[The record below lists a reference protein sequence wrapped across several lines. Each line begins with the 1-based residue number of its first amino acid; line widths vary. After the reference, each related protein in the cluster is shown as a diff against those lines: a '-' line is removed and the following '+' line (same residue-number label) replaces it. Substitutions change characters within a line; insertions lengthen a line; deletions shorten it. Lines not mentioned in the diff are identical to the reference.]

1 MTATLTAAEFEQRV
15 NRLSER
21 LDALRQGPRLGLT
34 GSPLPYLGLDL
45 TEHLPELAEILRAL
59 LNQEPDAPITKNAR
73 IEVGGR
79 RLALACIMA
88 LMQGGDGL
96 ADFPRRFTELMGEE
110 PDVTRFERFLPTAM
124 REAGLALPPKGDAA
138 RYLEA
143 LLGAVGLPTGLLV
156 ATAEYF
162 VAYWRWFHPLNDP
175 MLPLTMAASQS
186 GAWWESLSAEWRGRL
201 AEAAPRLLPNAA
213 VVGPTIEGLAR
224 IMSYLRTQT
233 RLHPADLLTHKDE
246 ILGATGLDPA
256 ALLQKSEAAAAL
268 LGEHLGHAIHP
279 ERFRHLLML
288 HPRGSE
294 VRLPSGALAMVDKA
308 IAVPQFGLY
317 WLDRKSYLVLPNE
330 GATLAELAEWPKA
343 QMVMVGR
350 RARWRGEE
358 EPAVLED
365 GGLAPRMA
373 RPAFDDK
380 APLGYFYEEPFL
392 PGVRLQVGGKE
403 LAPQA
408 GIHWR
413 PTLVA
418 QSDGEGQT
426 ALVVRVPSMRLCVP
440 ELAGATLQVVCQ
452 GSAEES
458 YLLEL
463 DESGVGQAH
472 DMRFV
477 LTAPNAGYVDVS
489 VRDLDGEPV
498 SLGGRL
504 AQVRVNLPEVML
516 FAEGTG
522 RQVPP
527 GTLAYPYGPGSYF
540 LVANRPINTSSMQMQ
555 DIGIAQLGR
564 TGDYEVHRL
573 TWDVPETVFSIH
585 VDARHQWH
593 FSQRIDH
600 FWQVPPEA
608 APPAPFAVPAMG
620 PSGQLAASTDL
631 FLVDDV
637 SWLPAPMVHLERDGE
652 LLAAYTWDEL
662 NWMMNF
668 PMENRRLSG
677 AMLRKILHLP
687 ADLDLAG
694 RYTIYLSAAGEVLAE
709 HPVTILPILRFGA
722 EPSGVGVES
731 TSYVLHVEADQPV
744 LQGGNTYWRGELGQ
758 AVVDREVLETSP
770 FAPKPLVGA
779 LPVAHPRMDV
789 PVAIVPR
796 LEGFRIL
803 DTEGEWTQPSELP
816 REALDGMTLVAFGTE
831 GTPAWL
837 KAGPDAEPWVEE
849 PYEGFASFALDAL
862 LPNLNAHRTTIQ
874 VGFADRV
881 AGEWTVVWAP
891 HLVQLEQVNQFL
903 QDMVARLEVEV
914 DGPSDVS
921 LKLEARSPDGRKLGT
936 YEVEAGTGRRV
947 VDFFLPGSRD
957 YAHVEVVATLSGEV
971 VGKTLRFLNV
981 AYDPELEAINGRI
994 AASKHDPELY
1004 RERALW
1010 FLGRGLR
1017 KPAARDFQKA
1027 IQLGLKEIESSNEY
1041 QSVMAQRVAD
1051 RFHEDIKALA
1061 SYFVPFARKEL
1072 TLG

>member
-21 LDALRQGPRLGLT
+21 LDAMRQGPRLGLS

-45 TEHLPELAEILRAL
+45 TEHLPDLAEILRAL
-59 LNQEPDAPITKNAR
+59 LSQEADAPITKNAR

-79 RLALACIMA
+79 RLALACVMA
-88 LMQGGDGL
+88 LMQSGDGL
-96 ADFPRRFTELMGEE
+96 ADFPGRYSALMGEA
-110 PDVTRFERFLPTAM
+110 PDVARFERFLPTAM

-143 LLGAVGLPTGLLV
+143 LLAAVGLPTGLLV

-162 VAYWRWFHPLNDP
+162 VAYWRWFYPLNDP
-175 MLPLTMAASQS
+175 MLPLTMAATQS
-186 GAWWESLSAEWRGRL
+186 GTWWESLSAEWRQRL

-224 IMSYLRTQT
+224 IMGYLRTQT

-246 ILGATGLDPA
+246 ILGATGLDPS
-256 ALLQKSEAAAAL
+256 ALLQKSEAAAAI

-308 IAVPQFGLY
+308 IAVPQFGVY

-330 GATLAELAEWPKA
+330 GATLEELSAWPAE
-343 QMVMVGR
+343 QMVVVGR
-350 RARWRGEE
+350 RARWRGAE
-358 EPAVLED
+358 EPKVLED
-365 GGLAPRMA
+365 GGAAPRMA
-373 RPAFDDK
+373 RPAFDEK
-380 APLGYFYEEPFL
+380 QSLGYFYEEPFL
-392 PGVRLQVGGKE
+392 PGVRLQVGGQS
-403 LAPQA
+403 LPPQA

-413 PTLVA
+413 PTLAA
-418 QSDGEGQT
+418 QSDAEGQT
-426 ALVVRVPSMRLCVP
+426 TLQIRVPSMRLCVP
-440 ELAGATLQVVCQ
+440 ELAGSTLQVACP
-452 GSAEES
+452 GAADES

-463 DESGVGQAH
+463 DEAGVGQAH

-477 LTAPNAGYVDVS
+477 LLNPTAGHGEVAVC
-489 VRDLDGEPV
+489 DLDGEPV
-498 SLGGRL
+498 SLGGRV
-504 AQVRVNLPEVML
+504 AQVRVTLPEVIL

-522 RQVPP
+522 RQVAP

-540 LVANRPINTSSMQMQ
+540 LIANRPINTSAMQMQ
-555 DIGIAQLGR
+555 DIGLQALSKV
-564 TGDYEVHRL
+564 GDYEVHRL
-573 TWDVPETVFSIH
+573 TWEVPDTVFSIH

-608 APPAPFAVPAMG
+608 EPPAPFAMPALG
-620 PSGQLAASTDL
+620 ASGQIAASTDL

-637 SWLPAPMVHLERDGE
+637 TWIPAPMVHLDREGE
-652 LLAAYTWDEL
+652 VLAAFTWDEL

-668 PMENRRLSG
+668 PAENRRLSG
-677 AMLRKILHLP
+677 AMLRKVLHLP
-687 ADLDLAG
+687 ADMDLAG

-709 HPVTILPILRFGA
+709 HPVIILPTLRFGS
-722 EPSGVGVES
+722 EPGGPATEA
-731 TSYVLHVEADQPV
+731 TSFVLHVEADQPI
-744 LQGGNTYWRGELGQ
+744 LHGGATYWRGELGQ

-770 FAPKPLVGA
+770 FAPRPLVGQ
-779 LPVAHPRMDV
+779 LPVAAPRMDV
-789 PVAIVPR
+789 PVAIQPR
-796 LEGFRIL
+796 LEGFRVL
-803 DTEGEWTQPSELP
+803 DAEGEWTQPE
-816 REALDGMTLVAFGTE
+816 RIAKEALEGLTLVAFTTE
-831 GTPAWL
+831 GEAAWL
-837 KAGPDAEPWVEE
+837 QVGPEGAPWVEE
-849 PYEGFASFALDAL
+849 SYEGFASFSLDAL
-862 LPNLNAHRTTIQ
+862 AEQIQHHRSEVR
-874 VGFADRV
+874 VGFGQREVGRWAV
-881 AGEWTVVWAP
+881 EWAP
-891 HLVQLEQVNQFL
+891 RLIQLDQVNQFL

-914 DGPSDVS
+914 DGPSDLS

-957 YAHVEVVATLSGEV
+957 YPHVELVASLGNEV
-971 VGKTLRFLNV
+971 VGNTLRFLNV
-981 AYDPELEAINGRI
+981 AYDPELEAINARI
-994 AASKHDPELY
+994 ASSKHDAGLY
-1004 RERALW
+1004 RERAMW

-1027 IQLGLKEIESSNEY
+1027 ISLGLKEIEASSEY